1 MIGHRPRPARIDAGL
16 GDRSGQRGR
25 GQFLAPPARRDRRA
39 ASLRDAGATRR
50 AARPGR
56 AGDGRCLHDLTRS
69 GAARKRWPPAAAGA
83 ALIVGSA
90 LAFALDG
97 PVAQAAYR
105 QGLDPATFGFWRASA
120 GALVLGGYLAARL
133 RPGALAGIRRM
144 RRPAAIR
151 LALAAVA
158 GLGLNLALFEAFA
171 RLPVAVAVASFG
183 CHPLFVAAWEAVPP
197 GRGGRGRAGHGVGG
211 HRRAHAAHPPRPVG
225 LVPIAGLSGPAR
237 RRSTPPTYCWDAAGG
252 ITSATAQPRS

>member
-16 GDRSGQRGR
+16 GDRRGS
-25 GQFLAPPARRDRRA
+25 GQFLAPPAGRDRRA
-39 ASLRDAGATRR
+39 ASLRAAGAARR

-120 GALVLGGYLAARL
+120 GRWCSAATWPPGCGPARWPGSGGCAARPL
-133 RPGALAGIRRM
+133 
-144 RRPAAIR
+144 IR

-171 RLPVAVAVASFG
+171 RLPVAVAVSSFG
-183 CHPLFVAAWEAVPP
+183 CYPLFVATWEAVS
-197 GRGGRGRAGHGVGG
+197 
-211 HRRAHAAHPPRPVG
+211 RRAAAGAARLGMAV
-225 LVPIAGLSGPAR
+225 VAIAGLMLLIRPD
-237 RRSTPPTYCWDAAGG
+237 RSVSVPSPGCSWPC
-252 ITSATAQPRS
+252 SPL